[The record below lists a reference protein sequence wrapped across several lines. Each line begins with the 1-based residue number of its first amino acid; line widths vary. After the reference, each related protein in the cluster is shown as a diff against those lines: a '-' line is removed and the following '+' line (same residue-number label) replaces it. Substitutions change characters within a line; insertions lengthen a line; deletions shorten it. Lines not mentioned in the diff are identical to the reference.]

1 VNQPLRVG
9 PATHKELAGNMSG
22 GSAVDAVLLAES
34 RSAFQIGLIQACRL
48 SVSADE
54 ATSNIAKDL
63 CALCNSR

>member
-1 VNQPLRVG
+1 
-9 PATHKELAGNMSG
+9 MSG

-54 ATSNIAKDL
+54 ATSNIAKGPVCL
-63 CALCNSR
+63 MQ